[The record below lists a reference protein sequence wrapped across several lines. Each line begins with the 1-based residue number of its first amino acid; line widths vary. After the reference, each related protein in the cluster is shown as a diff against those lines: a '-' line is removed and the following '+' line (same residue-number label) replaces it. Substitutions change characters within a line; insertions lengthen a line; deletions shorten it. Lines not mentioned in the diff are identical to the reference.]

1 MNVDYNPASISVNIG
16 NQSASVSPGALIVR
30 DVISPYV
37 KIEETED
44 GAVIT
49 CTDPDGTTTGTIYN
63 GAKGDKGDPGEP
75 GAKGDPG
82 EKGADGA
89 KGDKGD
95 PGEKGEPG
103 EKGADGAPGA
113 KGDKGD
119 KGDPGA
125 AGAQGEKGDKGD
137 KGDKGEDG
145 AAGAKGDKGDKG
157 DPGTTDYNELLNK
170 PTIPTKTSDLTNDSG
185 FMTGMTILS
194 YGSSTWDDFIEAY
207 NNKSVVYCCA
217 SSGSNPAVGAQTR
230 MAFMA
235 YVNSNPPTTE
245 VEFQYYR
252 SVSSHSASQ
261 QGDQVFVYKLNKNS
275 GWSVTTR
282 EASSKIA
289 AGTDMGL
296 SYSNG
301 TLTLNFTGSIPST
314 AADVGAI
321 AAPSSPATG
330 AFLVWD
336 GTAWTAQTMTEW
348 QGGSY

>member
-30 DVISPYV
+30 DVISPYI
-37 KIEETED
+37 KIQETED

-63 GAKGDKGDPGEP
+63 GAKGDD

-82 EKGADGA
+82 EPGA

-103 EKGADGAPGA
+103 EKG
-113 KGDKGD
+113 
-119 KGDPGA
+119 
-125 AGAQGEKGDKGD
+125 D

-145 AAGAKGDKGDKG
+145 AAGAKGDKG

-185 FMTGMTILS
+185 YITGMYIAS
-194 YGSSTWDDFIEAY
+194 YGHSTWAEILAAY
-207 NNKSVVYCCA
+207 TAGKIVYCRA
-217 SSGSNPAVGAQTR
+217 SSNSNPGTGTQGR

-235 YVNSNPPTTE
+235 YVNLSGDTPTSI
-245 VEFQYYR
+245 EFQYYR

-261 QGDQVFVYKLNKNS
+261 QGDQVFVYTINS
-275 GWSVTTR
+275 SGTWAVTTR

-289 AGTDMGL
+289 AGTNMG
-296 SYSNG
+296 STYSNG

-336 GTAWTAQTMTEW
+336 GTAWTAQTLATW